1 MSKYGVRAKVLGL
14 CREAMAAWAVALV
27 ALVAG
32 GLLSAGL
39 ALATQAFYKQQ
50 LRQRFELLASERY
63 SRIAERFDDQ
73 EQRLDGL
80 RRFFSFSS
88 EITPREFDGY
98 AQPLLRRTQAYSWA
112 PRVEHAQRRE
122 FERQASARLGQ
133 AYEIREQDG
142 QGNWQAAPPRDH
154 YFPVLYTQAIQQQG
168 QPYGLDLRSQPAREQ
183 ALKRAVLPGSM
194 AVSEPLD
201 MINVAAG
208 YSRGLLMV
216 APVFSD
222 KAPDKEPDSE
232 APGAPVGYVMALL
245 NLSQLISDGLP
256 TTGEDNLVVRIVD
269 SSGRDGREVLF
280 DSQNPPASLALVS
293 SQLLHLADHH
303 YQIDIRPSQVF
314 MQGNRSSA
322 ALAVGFLGGL
332 LSLLLSALLYNL
344 FSQRQRALRLVEQ
357 RTLELR
363 VSEQSLRETHNQL
376 RSVLDA
382 ATQVAIIATSLKGVV
397 STFNAGA
404 ERMLGYLAAEV
415 VGQLRLENLVL
426 PEELNQRAHAL
437 SLRYGRPIAGG
448 QAMFA
453 DTLQEGGAEP
463 SEWTLVRKDGNQLL
477 ANMLVTAVLD
487 EQGLWV
493 GYLAI
498 CIDVTERRRVHE
510 ALALRDRLLEKL
522 SAEVPGG
529 IYQYRLDADGH
540 SCFPYAS
547 EGLFDIYE
555 VDLQLLRE
563 DATAVFERIH
573 PEDLERVR
581 RSVRYSAEH
590 LTPWREEYRVCL
602 PRAGLRWIRGE
613 ATPEVGE
620 EGCTL
625 WHGYLTDISDLKG
638 VEEDLR
644 TLSVTD
650 ALTGIHNRR
659 YFQERIKV
667 ELDRAQREDQDLA
680 VIMLDI
686 DHFKR
691 INDQFGHAVGD
702 HVLRSL
708 CQRIGQRLR
717 RTDVF
722 CRLGGEEFMVLCP
735 GSNAEQAQVL
745 AMELWQ
751 GVRSVPVEGV
761 GKVTASF
768 GVAGWRPGEGA
779 DALLL
784 RADAGVY
791 AAKQAGRDRVEGEL
805 S

>member
-14 CREAMAAWAVALV
+14 CSEAMAAWALALV
-27 ALVAG
+27 VLVAG
-32 GLLSAGL
+32 GLLSVAL

-50 LRQRFELLASERY
+50 LRQRFELLASERH

-80 RRFFSFSS
+80 RRFFSFSN

-98 AQPLLRRTQAYSWA
+98 ARPLLRRTQAYSWA
-112 PRVEHAQRRE
+112 PRVDDVQRRD
-122 FERQASARLGQ
+122 FERQASAALKRPY
-133 AYEIREQDG
+133 AIRDLDT
-142 QGNWQAAPPRDH
+142 QGHWQPAAQRDH
-154 YFPVLYTQAIQQQG
+154 YFPVLYTQATHQQQ
-168 QPYGLDLRSQPAREQ
+168 QPYGLDLRGQETREQ
-183 ALKRAVLPGSM
+183 TLLRALLPGSM
-194 AVSEPLD
+194 AVSAPLD
-201 MINVAAG
+201 MINVVPE
-208 YSRGLLMV
+208 YTRGLLMV

-222 KAPDKEPDSE
+222 AQADGPP
-232 APGAPVGYVMALL
+232 AGYVMALL
-245 NLSQLISDGLP
+245 NLRQLITDGLP
-256 TTGEDNLVVRIVD
+256 ATAEDNLVVRIID
-269 SSGRDGREVLF
+269 PSGRDGQEVLF
-280 DSQNPPASLALVS
+280 DSQNPAAPLALVS
-293 SQLLHLADHH
+293 TQLLHLADHH
-303 YQIDIRPSQVF
+303 FQLDIRPSQVF
-314 MQGNRSSA
+314 MQANRSSA
-322 ALAVGFLGGL
+322 ALAVGLLGGL

-344 FSQRQRALRLVEQ
+344 FSQRQRALTLVEQ
-357 RTLELR
+357 RTAELR

-382 ATQVAIIATSLKGVV
+382 ATQVAIIATTLKGVV

-404 ERMLGYLAAEV
+404 ERLLGYSADEAIGHL
-415 VGQLRLENLVL
+415 QLEDLVL
-426 PEELNQRAHAL
+426 PDELSLRAHAL
-437 SLRYGRPIAGG
+437 SVRYGRHIAGG

-453 DTLQEGGAEP
+453 ETIQEGGAEP
-463 SEWTLVRKDGNQLL
+463 GEWTLVRKDGSQLL

-510 ALALRDRLLEKL
+510 ALAMRDRLLEKL

-529 IYQYRLDADGH
+529 IYQYRLDPDGH
-540 SCFPYAS
+540 SSFPYAS
-547 EGLFDIYE
+547 QGLFDIYE
-555 VDLQLLRE
+555 VELHLLRE
-563 DATAVFERIH
+563 DASAVFERIH
-573 PEDLERVR
+573 PDDLERVR

-590 LTPWREEYRVCL
+590 LSPWREEYRVCL
-602 PRAGLRWIRGE
+602 PQAGLRWVRGE

-620 EGCTL
+620 NGCTL

-659 YFQERIKV
+659 YFQERLKV
-667 ELDRAQREDQDLA
+667 ELDRAQRDDQDLA

-691 INDQFGHAVGD
+691 INDQHGHAVGD

-735 GSNAEQAQVL
+735 GSNAEQARLL

-751 GVRSVPVEGV
+751 GVRNVPVEGV

-791 AAKQAGRDRVEGEL
+791 AAKQAGRDRVEAEL
-805 S
+805 N

>member
-14 CREAMAAWAVALV
+14 CSEAMAAWAVALV

-32 GLLSAGL
+32 SLLSIAL
-39 ALATQAFYKQQ
+39 ALATHAFYKQQ

-73 EQRLDGL
+73 EQRLDSL
-80 RRFFSFSS
+80 RRFFSFSND
-88 EITPREFDGY
+88 ITPREFDGF
-98 AQPLLRRTQAYSWA
+98 ARPLLRRTQAYSWA
-112 PRVEHAQRRE
+112 PRVEGAQRRD
-122 FERQASARLGQ
+122 FERQASAALGQ
-133 AYEIREQDG
+133 AYLIRDLDER
-142 QGNWQAAPPRDH
+142 GNWHPAPTRDH
-154 YFPVLYTQAIQQQG
+154 YFPVLYTQATRMQG
-168 QPYGLDLRSQPAREQ
+168 QPYGLDLRGQ
-183 ALKRAVLPGSM
+183 AVRDQTLMRALEPGSM
-194 AVSEPLD
+194 AVSAPLD
-201 MINVAAG
+201 MISVAPG
-208 YSRGLLMV
+208 YARGLLMV
-216 APVFSD
+216 APVFYT
-222 KAPDKEPDSE
+222 AQADSP
-232 APGAPVGYVMALL
+232 AGYVMALL
-245 NLSQLISDGLP
+245 NLRQLITDGLP
-256 TTGEDNLVVRIVD
+256 AIAEDNLVVRIVD
-269 SSGRDGREVLF
+269 PSGRNGHELLF
-280 DSQNPPASLALVS
+280 DSQNPPAPLALVS
-293 SQLLHLADHH
+293 TQLLHLADHH
-303 YQIDIRPSQVF
+303 FQLDIRPSQVF

-322 ALAVGFLGGL
+322 ALAVGLLGGL
-332 LSLLLSALLYNL
+332 LSLLLSALLYSL
-344 FSQRQRALRLVEQ
+344 FSQRQRALKLVEQ
-357 RTLELR
+357 RTAELR

-382 ATQVAIIATSLKGVV
+382 ATQVAIIATNLKGVV

-404 ERMLGYLAAEV
+404 ERMLGYAASEA
-415 VGQLRLENLVL
+415 VGHLQLEHLVL
-426 PEELNQRAHAL
+426 PEELSLRAHAL
-437 SLRYGRPIAGG
+437 SLRYGRHIDGG

-453 DTLQEGGAEP
+453 ETLQEGGAQP
-463 SEWTLVRKDGNQLL
+463 GEWTLVRKDGSQLL

-498 CIDVTERRRVHE
+498 CIDVTEQRRVHE
-510 ALALRDRLLEKL
+510 ALAMRDRLLEKL

-529 IYQYRLDADGH
+529 IYQYRLDANGH

-547 EGLFDIYE
+547 QGLFDIYE
-555 VDLQLLRE
+555 IDLQLLHE
-563 DATAVFERIH
+563 DATVVFERIH
-573 PEDLERVR
+573 ADDLERVR
-581 RSVRYSAEH
+581 RSVRHSAEH
-590 LTPWREEYRVCL
+590 LSPWREEYRVCL
-602 PRAGLRWIRGE
+602 PKAGLRWVRGE

-620 EGCTL
+620 DGCTL

-659 YFQERIKV
+659 YFQERLKA
-667 ELDRAQREDQDLA
+667 ELDRAQRDDQDLS

-691 INDQFGHAVGD
+691 INDQYGHAVGD

-735 GSNAEQAQVL
+735 GSDAEQARLL

-751 GVRSVPVEGV
+751 GVRNVPVDGV

-791 AAKQAGRDRVEGEL
+791 AAKQAGRDRVEAEL

>member
-14 CREAMAAWAVALV
+14 CSEAMAAWAVALV

-32 GLLSAGL
+32 SLLSIAL
-39 ALATQAFYKQQ
+39 ALATHAFYKQQ

-73 EQRLDGL
+73 EQRLDSL
-80 RRFFSFSS
+80 RRFFSFSND
-88 EITPREFDGY
+88 ITPREFDGF
-98 AQPLLRRTQAYSWA
+98 ARPLLRRTQAYSWA
-112 PRVEHAQRRE
+112 PRVEGAQRRD
-122 FERQASARLGQ
+122 FERKASAALGQ
-133 AYEIREQDG
+133 AYLIRDLDER
-142 QGNWQAAPPRDH
+142 GNWHPAPPRDH
-154 YFPVLYTQAIQQQG
+154 YFPVLYTQATQMQG
-168 QPYGLDLRSQPAREQ
+168 QPYGLDLRGQAVRDQ
-183 ALKRAVLPGSM
+183 ALMRALEPGSM
-194 AVSEPLD
+194 AVSAPLD
-201 MINVAAG
+201 MISVAPG
-208 YSRGLLMV
+208 YARGLLMV
-216 APVFSD
+216 APVFYS
-222 KAPDKEPDSE
+222 AQAGNP
-232 APGAPVGYVMALL
+232 AGYVMALL
-245 NLSQLISDGLP
+245 NVRQLITDGLP
-256 TTGEDNLVVRIVD
+256 AIAQDNLVVRIVD
-269 SSGRDGREVLF
+269 PSGRNGHELLF
-280 DSQNPPASLALVS
+280 DSQNPAAPLALVS
-293 SQLLHLADHH
+293 TQLLHLADHH
-303 YQIDIRPSQVF
+303 FQLDIRPSQVF
-314 MQGNRSSA
+314 MQANRSSA
-322 ALAVGFLGGL
+322 ALAVGLLGGL

-344 FSQRQRALRLVEQ
+344 FSQRQRALKLVEQ
-357 RTLELR
+357 RTAELR

-404 ERMLGYLAAEV
+404 ERMLGYAASEA
-415 VGQLRLENLVL
+415 VGKLQLEDLLL
-426 PEELNQRAHAL
+426 PEELSLRAHAL
-437 SLRYGRPIAGG
+437 GLRYGRHIDGG

-453 DTLQEGGAEP
+453 ETIQEGGAQP
-463 SEWTLVRKDGNQLL
+463 GEWTLVRKDGSQLL

-510 ALALRDRLLEKL
+510 ALAMRDRLLEKL

-529 IYQYRLDADGH
+529 IYQYRLDANGH

-547 EGLFDIYE
+547 QGLFDIYE

-563 DATAVFERIH
+563 DATVVFERIH
-573 PEDLERVR
+573 ADDLERVQ

-590 LTPWREEYRVCL
+590 LSPWREEYRVCL
-602 PRAGLRWIRGE
+602 PRAGLRWVRGE

-620 EGCTL
+620 DGCTL

-659 YFQERIKV
+659 YFQERLKA
-667 ELDRAQREDQDLA
+667 ELDRAQRDDQELA

-691 INDQFGHAVGD
+691 INDQYGHAVGD

-735 GSNAEQAQVL
+735 GSNAEQARLL

-751 GVRSVPVEGV
+751 GVRNLPVDGV

-791 AAKQAGRDRVEGEL
+791 AAKQAGRDRVEAEL

>member
-14 CREAMAAWAVALV
+14 CSEAMAAWALALV
-27 ALVAG
+27 VLVAG
-32 GLLSAGL
+32 GLLSVAL

-50 LRQRFELLASERY
+50 LRQRFELLASERH

-80 RRFFSFSS
+80 RRFFTFST

-98 AQPLLRRTQAYSWA
+98 ARPLLRRTQAYSWA
-112 PRVEHAQRRE
+112 PRVDDAQRRE
-122 FERQASARLGQ
+122 FERQASAALKRT
-133 AYEIREQDG
+133 YVIRDLDG
-142 QGNWQAAPPRDH
+142 QGNWHPAPHRDH
-154 YFPVLYTQAIQQQG
+154 YFPVLYTQATHQPE
-168 QPYGLDLRSQPAREQ
+168 QPYGLDLRGQETREQ
-183 ALKRAVLPGSM
+183 TLLRALLPGSM
-194 AVSEPLD
+194 AVSAPLD
-201 MINVAAG
+201 MINVVPD
-208 YSRGLLMV
+208 YTRGLLMV

-222 KAPDKEPDSE
+222 AQADGPP
-232 APGAPVGYVMALL
+232 AGYVMALL
-245 NLSQLISDGLP
+245 NLRQLITDGLP
-256 TTGEDNLVVRIVD
+256 ATAEDNLVVRIID
-269 SSGRDGREVLF
+269 PSGRDGQEVLF
-280 DSQNPPASLALVS
+280 DSQNPAAPLALVS
-293 SQLLHLADHH
+293 TQLLHLADHH
-303 YQIDIRPSQVF
+303 FQLDIRPSQVF
-314 MQGNRSSA
+314 MQANRSSA
-322 ALAVGFLGGL
+322 ALAVGLLGGL
-332 LSLLLSALLYNL
+332 LSLLLSAMLYNL
-344 FSQRQRALRLVEQ
+344 FSQRQRALTLVEQ
-357 RTLELR
+357 RTAELR

-404 ERMLGYLAAEV
+404 ERLLGYSAGEAIGHL
-415 VGQLRLENLVL
+415 QLEDLVL
-426 PEELNQRAHAL
+426 PDELSLRAHAL
-437 SLRYGRPIAGG
+437 SLRYGRHIAGG

-453 DTLQEGGAEP
+453 ETVQEGGAEP
-463 SEWTLVRKDGNQLL
+463 GEWTLVRKDGSQLL

-510 ALALRDRLLEKL
+510 ALAMRDRLLEKL

-529 IYQYRLDADGH
+529 IYQYRLDPDGH
-540 SCFPYAS
+540 SSFPYAS
-547 EGLFDIYE
+547 QGLFDIYE

-563 DATAVFERIH
+563 DASAVFERIH
-573 PEDLERVR
+573 PDDLERVR

-590 LTPWREEYRVCL
+590 LSPWREEYRVCL
-602 PRAGLRWIRGE
+602 PLAGLRWVRGE

-620 EGCTL
+620 DGCTL

-659 YFQERIKV
+659 YFQERLKV
-667 ELDRAQREDQDLA
+667 ELDRAQRDDQDLA

-691 INDQFGHAVGD
+691 INDQYGHAVGD

-735 GSNAEQAQVL
+735 GSNAEQARLL

-751 GVRSVPVEGV
+751 GVRTVPVEGV

-791 AAKQAGRDRVEGEL
+791 AAKQAGRDRVEAEL
-805 S
+805 N

>member
-1 MSKYGVRAKVLGL
+1 MSKVRAKVLGR
-14 CREAMAAWAVALV
+14 CSEAMAAWVLALV
-27 ALVAG
+27 VLVAG
-32 GLLSAGL
+32 GLLSVAL

-50 LRQRFELLASERY
+50 LRQRFELLASERH

-80 RRFFSFSS
+80 RRFFSFSN

-98 AQPLLRRTQAYSWA
+98 ARPLLRRTQAYSWA
-112 PRVEHAQRRE
+112 PRVDDVQRRD
-122 FERQASARLGQ
+122 FERQAGAALKR
-133 AYEIREQDG
+133 AYAIRDMDN
-142 QGNWQAAPPRDH
+142 QGHWQPAPHRDH
-154 YFPVLYTQAIQQQG
+154 YFPVLYTQATHQQE
-168 QPYGLDLRSQPAREQ
+168 QPYGLDLRGQETREQ
-183 ALKRAVLPGSM
+183 TLLRALLPGSM
-194 AVSEPLD
+194 AVSAPLD
-201 MINVAAG
+201 MINVVPEYA
-208 YSRGLLMV
+208 RGLLMV

-222 KAPDKEPDSE
+222 AQANGPP
-232 APGAPVGYVMALL
+232 AGYVMALL
-245 NLSQLISDGLP
+245 NLRQLITDGLP
-256 TTGEDNLVVRIVD
+256 ATAEDNLVVRIID
-269 SSGRDGREVLF
+269 PSGLDGQEVLF
-280 DSQNPPASLALVS
+280 DSQNPAAPLALLS
-293 SQLLHLADHH
+293 TQLLHLADHH
-303 YQIDIRPSQVF
+303 FQLDIRPSQVF
-314 MQGNRSSA
+314 MQANRSSA
-322 ALAVGFLGGL
+322 ALAVGLLGGL

-344 FSQRQRALRLVEQ
+344 FSQRQRALTLVEQ
-357 RTLELR
+357 RTAELR

-404 ERMLGYLAAEV
+404 ERLLGYSAGEAI
-415 VGQLRLENLVL
+415 GHLRLEDLVL
-426 PEELNQRAHAL
+426 PDELSLRAHAL
-437 SLRYGRPIAGG
+437 SLRYGRHIAGG

-453 DTLQEGGAEP
+453 ETVQEGGAEP
-463 SEWTLVRKDGNQLL
+463 GEWTLVRKDGSQLL

-498 CIDVTERRRVHE
+498 CIDVTERQRVHE
-510 ALALRDRLLEKL
+510 ALAMRDRLLEKL

-529 IYQYRLDADGH
+529 IYQYRLDPDGH
-540 SCFPYAS
+540 SSFPYAS
-547 EGLFDIYE
+547 QGLFDIYE

-563 DATAVFERIH
+563 DASAVFERIH
-573 PEDLERVR
+573 PDDLERVR
-581 RSVRYSAEH
+581 RSVRSSAEH
-590 LTPWREEYRVCL
+590 LSPWREEYRVCL
-602 PRAGLRWIRGE
+602 PQAGLRWVRGE

-620 EGCTL
+620 DGCTL

-659 YFQERIKV
+659 YFQERLKV
-667 ELDRAQREDQDLA
+667 ELDRAQRDDQDLA

-691 INDQFGHAVGD
+691 INDQYGHAVGD

-735 GSNAEQAQVL
+735 GSNAEQARLL

-751 GVRSVPVEGV
+751 GVRTVPVEGV

>member
-14 CREAMAAWAVALV
+14 CSEAMAAWAVALV

-32 GLLSAGL
+32 SLLSIAL
-39 ALATQAFYKQQ
+39 ALATHAFYKQQ

-73 EQRLDGL
+73 EQRLDSL
-80 RRFFSFSS
+80 RRFFSFSND
-88 EITPREFDGY
+88 ITPREFDGF
-98 AQPLLRRTQAYSWA
+98 ARPLLRRTQAYSWA
-112 PRVEHAQRRE
+112 PRVEGAQRRD
-122 FERQASARLGQ
+122 FERKASAALGQ
-133 AYEIREQDG
+133 AYLIRDLDER
-142 QGNWQAAPPRDH
+142 GNWHPAPPRDH
-154 YFPVLYTQAIQQQG
+154 YFPVLYTQATQMQG
-168 QPYGLDLRSQPAREQ
+168 QPYGLDLRGQAVRDQ
-183 ALKRAVLPGSM
+183 ALMRALEPGSM
-194 AVSEPLD
+194 AVSAPLD
-201 MINVAAG
+201 MISVAPG
-208 YSRGLLMV
+208 YARGLLMV
-216 APVFSD
+216 APVFYS
-222 KAPDKEPDSE
+222 AQAGNP
-232 APGAPVGYVMALL
+232 AGYVMALL
-245 NLSQLISDGLP
+245 NVRQLITDGLP
-256 TTGEDNLVVRIVD
+256 AIAQDNLVVRIVD
-269 SSGRDGREVLF
+269 PSGRNGHELLF
-280 DSQNPPASLALVS
+280 DSQNPAAPLALVS
-293 SQLLHLADHH
+293 TQLLHLADHH
-303 YQIDIRPSQVF
+303 FQLDIRPSQVF
-314 MQGNRSSA
+314 MQANRSSA
-322 ALAVGFLGGL
+322 ALAVGLLGGL

-344 FSQRQRALRLVEQ
+344 FSQRQRALKLVEQ
-357 RTLELR
+357 RTAELR

-404 ERMLGYLAAEV
+404 ERMLGYAASEA
-415 VGQLRLENLVL
+415 VGKLQLEDLLL
-426 PEELNQRAHAL
+426 PEELSLRAHAL
-437 SLRYGRPIAGG
+437 GLRYGRHIDGG

-453 DTLQEGGAEP
+453 ETIQEGGAQP
-463 SEWTLVRKDGNQLL
+463 GEWTLVRKDGSQLL

-510 ALALRDRLLEKL
+510 ALAIRDRLLEKL

-529 IYQYRLDADGH
+529 IYQYRLDANGH

-547 EGLFDIYE
+547 QGLFDIYE

-563 DATAVFERIH
+563 DATVVFERIH
-573 PEDLERVR
+573 ADDLERVQ

-590 LTPWREEYRVCL
+590 LSPWREEYRVCL
-602 PRAGLRWIRGE
+602 PRAGLRWVRGE

-620 EGCTL
+620 DGCTL

-659 YFQERIKV
+659 YFQERLKA
-667 ELDRAQREDQDLA
+667 ELDRAQRDDQELA

-691 INDQFGHAVGD
+691 INDQYGHAVGD

-735 GSNAEQAQVL
+735 GSNAEQARLL

-751 GVRSVPVEGV
+751 GVRNLPVDGV

-791 AAKQAGRDRVEGEL
+791 AAKQAGRDRVEAEL